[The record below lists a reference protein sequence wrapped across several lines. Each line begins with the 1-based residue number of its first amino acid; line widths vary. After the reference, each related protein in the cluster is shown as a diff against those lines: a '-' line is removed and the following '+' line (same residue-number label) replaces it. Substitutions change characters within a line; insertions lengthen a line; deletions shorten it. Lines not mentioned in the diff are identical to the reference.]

1 MSVVSDFLGWW
12 TRELCSV
19 FPGSSRDGARRWD
32 AMVVRL
38 EPDAVVIGMVSHRRL
53 DHLAEVGRVP
63 GSASNS
69 APMRGAIAG
78 LVRKHYR
85 PASNKVEVWLDKD
98 RALSRVVQLPLVAEE
113 NLRAVLGFEMER
125 LTPFKAADVYYEGR
139 IVGRS
144 AQAKQLDVQLHVVP
158 SRAVDEVLGL
168 LPSGLTSFDRNRVEI
183 REFKDGLA
191 VGFLPP
197 ERAERVSPAFN
208 TFLVLVNLGL
218 FAALVAIPLVE
229 QRNALEDLSFNMRSA
244 RSAAAQAN
252 SVQARID
259 ELHVGVERLME
270 AKSKRPASVQI
281 LDEIARR
288 LPDSTW
294 IHRLELKGDSLQVS
308 GSSDAASSLIEVLED
323 SEMLAGARFL
333 SPVTQE
339 PRSGRERFH
348 ISARV
353 VRPSIGPVPAAGEP
367 ANRPNAGTGSTSAS
381 SVPGDTGGA
390 ADVTTRG

>member
-1 MSVVSDFLGWW
+1 
-12 TRELCSV
+12 
-19 FPGSSRDGARRWD
+19 
-32 AMVVRL
+32 MVVRL

-125 LTPFKAADVYYEGR
+125 LPPFKAADVYYEGR